1 MKKFMFALAALC
13 VTVGMAAQQP
23 QERPGKQNRFSKED
37 VENFKKAA
45 QERLQ
50 SEHVAY
56 LTNELELTPEEAQ
69 AFWPI
74 YNQAQAEQRANFE
87 ELAAAKKA
95 LKAAV
100 KEGKSDSEV
109 KKALDAYNKAKAS
122 QHDVIG
128 EYQPKFEKILGV
140 AKTAKLY
147 LAEDSFRT
155 RQIHRLSGNGNGR
168 GPQGGKP
175 GFQGGKGPQNGKGF
189 QGKPG
194 QKFDGKPGSQGKPG
208 QNPGRQPKEKPV
220 QQPVDA

>member
-1 MKKFMFALAALC
+1 MKKFMLALAALC

-23 QERPGKQNRFSKED
+23 QERPGKQGKFTKED
-37 VENFKKAA
+37 MENFKKAA
-45 QERLQ
+45 QDRLQ

-69 AFWPI
+69 AFWPV
-74 YNQAQAEQRANFE
+74 YNQAQAEQKANFE
-87 ELAAAKKA
+87 ELNAAKKA
-95 LKAAV
+95 LKAAI
-100 KEGKSDSEV
+100 KEGKSDSEI
-109 KKALDAYNKAKAS
+109 KKALDAYNKAKS
-122 QHDVIG
+122 GQRNVIG

-155 RQIHRLSGNGNGR
+155 RQIHRLSGNGGGK

-175 GFQGGKGPQNGKGF
+175 GFQGGKV
-189 QGKPG
+189 
-194 QKFDGKPGSQGKPG
+194 KPG

>member
-1 MKKFMFALAALC
+1 MKKVMLALAALC

-23 QERPGKQNRFSKED
+23 QERPGKQGKFTKED
-37 VENFKKAA
+37 MENFKKAA
-45 QERLQ
+45 QDRLQ

-69 AFWPI
+69 AFWPV
-74 YNQAQAEQRANFE
+74 YNQAQAEQKANFE
-87 ELAAAKKA
+87 DLNAAKKA

-109 KKALDAYNKAKAS
+109 KKALDAYNKAKAG
-122 QHDVIG
+122 QRNVIG

-155 RQIHRLSGNGNGR
+155 RQIHRLSGNGNGK

-175 GFQGGKGPQNGKGF
+175 GFQGQPGK
-189 QGKPG
+189 
-194 QKFDGKPGSQGKPG
+194 KFDGNPG
-208 QNPGRQPKEKPV
+208 QNPGRQPKERPV
-220 QQPVDA
+220 QRPEDV